1 MMVASTR
8 RQTFNRPACIGD
20 AGNKFRWPR
29 EGAISMHAKP
39 RNVGTHGWRKC
50 AQSFFTTT
58 LVTAT
63 GLLVTATA
71 VAGNS
76 TQQDGGGGD
85 EKTLDRVEVVGTRM
99 PDRYPRMSF
108 GGYVGTGSGSS
119 VSSGKIAPPPPK
131 DDKQTPKD
139 NCEDI
144 PKTPKPVVI
153 SSGNKVLSEVDF
165 STADGVFVFGRTY
178 TKQGDGNGFG
188 NNWRF
193 DFSYVIG
200 GIQNA
205 GWGSCEAGYPSY
217 GEPCPIQGGRYSE
230 LHLRRPDGT
239 TYKYHYNVVNKR
251 YEDSRPNSTSWILEE
266 YWKDTLGNID
276 YAGGQFTVY
285 REDGGKEY
293 YNGYGRIVSLG
304 ML

>member
-1 MMVASTR
+1 M
-8 RQTFNRPACIGD
+8 
-20 AGNKFRWPR
+20 
-29 EGAISMHAKP
+29 SMRVKP

-144 PKTPKPVVI
+144 PKNAL
-153 SSGNKVLSEVDF
+153 NKS
-165 STADGVFVFGRTY
+165 
-178 TKQGDGNGFG
+178 
-188 NNWRF
+188 
-193 DFSYVIG
+193 
-200 GIQNA
+200 
-205 GWGSCEAGYPSY
+205 
-217 GEPCPIQGGRYSE
+217 
-230 LHLRRPDGT
+230 LRR
-239 TYKYHYNVVNKR
+239 
-251 YEDSRPNSTSWILEE
+251 
-266 YWKDTLGNID
+266 
-276 YAGGQFTVY
+276 Q
-285 REDGGKEY
+285 
-293 YNGYGRIVSLG
+293 
-304 ML
+304 